1 LTETRH
7 YRLQNFGSDRGGG
20 IVVEIE
26 MLHLLLVY
34 Q

>member
-7 YRLQNFGSDRGGG
+7 QRLHDFRRNRCCG

-26 MLHLLLVY
+26 MLHLASFY